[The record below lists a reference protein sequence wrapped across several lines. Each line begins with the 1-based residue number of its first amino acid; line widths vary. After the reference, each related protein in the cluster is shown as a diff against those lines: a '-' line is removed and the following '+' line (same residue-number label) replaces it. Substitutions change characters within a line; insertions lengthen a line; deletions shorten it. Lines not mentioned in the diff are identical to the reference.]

1 MPPIIFVA
9 NKCEDG
15 FEGDVLSDF
24 YLKFPEAVKILDQTT
39 GQAISPL
46 HVSAEHG
53 DGMIDLLQRIQANI
67 PDMKYMQFKERKAKR
82 LSRFKDYKKM
92 LLDEIVAIKQE
103 SINKH

>member
-39 GQAISPL
+39 G
-46 HVSAEHG
+46 
-53 DGMIDLLQRIQANI
+53 
-67 PDMKYMQFKERKAKR
+67 
-82 LSRFKDYKKM
+82 
-92 LLDEIVAIKQE
+92 
-103 SINKH
+103 